1 MPGWV
6 GWGGGEGIGYQGV
19 GGPVLDP
26 VLELEFELEFEFP
39 DPANRLS
46 ISNIRFR
53 DRESARQRISRSTI
67 SGEEMEKSVPIVDSN
82 YVTRLDS

>member
-39 DPANRLS
+39 DPA
-46 ISNIRFR
+46 
-53 DRESARQRISRSTI
+53 D
-67 SGEEMEKSVPIVDSN
+67 
-82 YVTRLDS
+82 RLDYERALEMQ

>member
-6 GWGGGEGIGYQGV
+6 GWGGVRGEGIGYQGV

-39 DPANRLS
+39 DPADRLVS
-46 ISNIRFR
+46 CY
-53 DRESARQRISRSTI
+53 
-67 SGEEMEKSVPIVDSN
+67 IVKMDEN
-82 YVTRLDS
+82 LRMTVFIH